1 MYRKNNVPFEPA
13 QLSTFLNQ
21 ELSEIERA
29 QYDPMNT
36 VSLAILHA
44 EPKVPTSGRNVILA
58 EADGTDWNPGSGAG
72 LYCYRGGTWVF
83 IG

>member
-29 QYDPMNT
+29 QYDPRT
-36 VSLAILHA
+36 VQSVAILHA
-44 EPKVPTSGRNVILA
+44 EPKVPTDGRTVIYA
-58 EADGTDWNPGSGAG
+58 EADGVDWDPGSGPGQYA
-72 LYCYRGGTWVF
+72 YRGGTWVF